1 MKADLIL
8 AGGVVRTLGRGGL
21 KSFTHL
27 AVAGGRVLAAGG
39 ADVMELRSSRTR
51 VVALRGA
58 AVLPAF
64 NDAHAHV
71 VYYGLTRFGAD
82 LGPARDVAGIV
93 EALARAGICRG

>member
-1 MKADLIL
+1 VKADLIL

-21 KSFTHL
+21 KRFTHL

-58 AVLPAF
+58 GADHPFLPAHPEGRYLKF
-64 NDAHAHV
+64 
-71 VYYGLTRFGAD
+71 
-82 LGPARDVAGIV
+82 
-93 EALARAGICRG
+93 ALLAVT